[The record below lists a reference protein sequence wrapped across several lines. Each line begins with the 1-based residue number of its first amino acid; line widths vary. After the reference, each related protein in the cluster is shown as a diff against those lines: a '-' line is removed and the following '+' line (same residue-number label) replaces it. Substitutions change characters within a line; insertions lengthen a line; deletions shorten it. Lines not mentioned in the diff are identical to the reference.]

1 MSKGYVERPL
11 TEAESDRIRLRGRK
25 EVKYFNKVYLSVTA
39 ASKMLNHA
47 HFGQPREVMGLLQ
60 GTPSSPRLLPRG
72 KQPRR
77 LLRDRHHLP
86 ARGII
91 GDQSHR

>member
-11 TEAESDRIRLRGRK
+11 TEAESDRIRLRARK

-60 GTPSSPRLLPRG
+60 GTPLITKDPTARKTTTASSL
-72 KQPRR
+72 
-77 LLRDRHHLP
+77 
-86 ARGII
+86 
-91 GDQSHR
+91 

>member
-11 TEAESDRIRLRGRK
+11 TEEESDRIRLRGRK

-47 HFGQPREVMGLLQ
+47 HFG
-60 GTPSSPRLLPRG
+60 
-72 KQPRR
+72 
-77 LLRDRHHLP
+77 
-86 ARGII
+86 
-91 GDQSHR
+91 

>member
-11 TEAESDRIRLRGRK
+11 TEAESDRIRLRARK

-60 GTPSSPRLLPRG
+60 GTPLITQDPTARKTTTASSL
-72 KQPRR
+72 
-77 LLRDRHHLP
+77 
-86 ARGII
+86 
-91 GDQSHR
+91 